1 MKIFGFAIPST
12 VSRVSQAVL
21 DTALH
26 CIRFGTVLRFSLM
39 LFMGFGA
46 SLPLSVQA
54 KGGETEEVLYG
65 QGLFWKIEREG
76 RAPSYLLGTMH
87 VSDPRVLK
95 QKDRVKPYLSKA
107 EVLYLEIDPTFREV
121 REAYNVRIRDDGKT
135 LDEVLPKEIYG
146 KIRDI
151 ALKQDIPEEDLKQ
164 LELWAAYSMIQSL
177 LGEESQK
184 LEEEGVALDFQLG
197 QMAEEHNV
205 PVKSLETAREQ
216 LGVFHERDD
225 KIFYD
230 AIVRALESPL
240 AVQNTLELMEQYKE
254 WYLAENTAAF
264 YHSML
269 EELKQEPPE
278 IYDIMKTR
286 LIDKRN
292 LTMANRMAR
301 GLVRGNSFT
310 AVGALHLPGEKGILN
325 ILVER
330 GYQVSPMK

>member
-1 MKIFGFAIPST
+1 MKVFGFEILST
-12 VSRVSQAVL
+12 VVQAVSDL
-21 DTALH
+21 PLRSLLFRSPQ
-26 CIRFGTVLRFSLM
+26 RFVIMLM
-39 LFMGFGA
+39 LGLW
-46 SLPLSVQA
+46 SLLPLSSLTQA
-54 KGGETEEVLYG
+54 SEKEEILYG

-76 RAPSYLLGTMH
+76 RSPSYLFGTMH
-87 VSDPRVLK
+87 VSDPRILK
-95 QKDRVKPYLSKA
+95 QKDRVKPYLNKA
-107 EVLYLEIDPTFREV
+107 DVLYLEIDPTLREA

-135 LDEVLPKEIYG
+135 LDEVLPEEVYS

-151 ALKQDIPEEDLKQ
+151 ALKQEIPEEDLKQ
-164 LELWAAYSMIQSL
+164 LELWAVYSMIQSL

-184 LEEEGVALDFQLG
+184 VEEEGLALDFQLG
-197 QMAEEHNV
+197 QMAEENDV

-225 KIFYD
+225 NIFYD
-230 AIVRALESPL
+230 AIIRALESPL
-240 AVQNTLELMEQYKE
+240 AVQNSLELMEQYKQ
-254 WYLAENTAAF
+254 WYLAENTSAF
-264 YHSML
+264 YRSML
-269 EELKQEPPE
+269 EELKTEPPE

-292 LTMANRMAR
+292 LNMANRMAR

-330 GYQVSPMK
+330 GYQVSPMD